1 MGKFKHKIK
10 PTEAGLAAADEQ
22 KREKENVRKEEI
34 VRAEQAER
42 SIARGKKIA
51 SAVFL
56 AAAAA
61 LFLLSAVFFGLN
73 VARMRNYESN
83 YVRAE
88 GTVVGFYLHGT
99 GRRGARYS
107 RILSYRFGEKEYEL
121 REGNGFYGVQETELG
136 NTAEIYLN
144 PLAPEDAVLLSE
156 ADNMSHFGAILFAFS
171 AVTFSIGIC
180 FVKSGRDKS
189 LKRFLWGYLPVML
202 LGTAF
207 LLLFGLGLPEG
218 GIAQVFARFSGAL
231 WYTAVTGIAAAVA
244 ATDAALS
251 LFMKKRFP

>member
-1 MGKFKHKIK
+1 MGKYKHKIK
-10 PTEAGLAAADEQ
+10 PTAAGLAAADEQ
-22 KREKENVRKEEI
+22 KREKETARKEEI
-34 VRAEQAER
+34 VRAEQAEKR
-42 SIARGKKIA
+42 TAREKKIA
-51 SAVFL
+51 AAVFL
-56 AAAAA
+56 TAAAA
-61 LFLLSAVFFGLN
+61 LLLISAVFFGLN
-73 VARMRNYESN
+73 VARMRDYENNYL
-83 YVRAE
+83 RAE
-88 GTVVGFYLHGT
+88 ATVIGFYLHGW
-99 GRRGARYS
+99 GSGVRHS

-121 REGNGFYGVQETELG
+121 REGNAFRGVEETELG

-207 LLLFGLGLPEG
+207 LLLFGLGLPDG
-218 GIAQVFARFSGAL
+218 GVSPVFARFSGAL
-231 WYTAVTGIAAAVA
+231 WYTAVSGIAAAVA

>member
-22 KREKENVRKEEI
+22 EREKETARKEEI
-34 VRAEQAER
+34 VRAEQAEKR
-42 SIARGKKIA
+42 TALAKKIA
-51 SAVFL
+51 AAVFL
-56 AAAAA
+56 TAAAV
-61 LFLLSAVFFGLN
+61 LLLISAMFFGLN
-73 VARMRNYESN
+73 VARMRDYENNYL
-83 YVRAE
+83 RAE

-99 GRRGARYS
+99 GGHYMKNS

-121 REGNGFYGVQETELG
+121 REGNSFRGVEETELG

-207 LLLFGLGLPEG
+207 LMLFGLGLPDG
-218 GIAQVFARFSGAL
+218 GISPVFARFSGAL
-231 WYTAVTGIAAAVA
+231 WYTAVTRIAAAVA

>member
-1 MGKFKHKIK
+1 MRRQRSLSGKRSKSARKRS
-10 PTEAGLAAADEQ
+10 PAQ
-22 KREKENVRKEEI
+22 SRRKRELPS
-34 VRAEQAER
+34 A
-42 SIARGKKIA
+42 
-51 SAVFL
+51 AVFL
-56 AAAAA
+56 TAAAA
-61 LFLLSAVFFGLN
+61 LLLISAMFFGLN
-73 VARMRNYESN
+73 VARMRDYENNYL
-83 YVRAE
+83 RAE

-99 GRRGARYS
+99 GRRGVRYS

-121 REGNGFYGVQETELG
+121 REGNGFYGVEETELG

-207 LLLFGLGLPEG
+207 LLLFGLGLPDG

>member
-22 KREKENVRKEEI
+22 EREKETARKEEI
-34 VRAEQAER
+34 VRAEQAEKR
-42 SIARGKKIA
+42 TALEKKIA
-51 SAVFL
+51 AAVFL
-56 AAAAA
+56 TAAAA
-61 LFLLSAVFFGLN
+61 LLLISMFFGLN
-73 VARMRNYESN
+73 VARMRDYENNYL
-83 YVRAE
+83 RAE

-121 REGNGFYGVQETELG
+121 REGNSFRGVEETELG

>member
-1 MGKFKHKIK
+1 MGKFKHKIR
-10 PTEAGLAAADEQ
+10 PTEAGIAAAEELE
-22 KREKENVRKEEI
+22 REKDQSRAEELARI
-34 VRAEQAER
+34 EQAER
-42 SIARGKKIA
+42 SIDRGKKIA
-51 SAVFL
+51 SAIFL

-107 RILSYRFGEKEYEL
+107 RILSYRFGEKEYKL

-136 NTAEIYLN
+136 NTAEIYVN

-156 ADNMSHFGAILFAFS
+156 ADNFSVVGAVVFTLSSFALMC
-171 AVTFSIGIC
+171 AIHLA
-180 FVKSGRDKS
+180 KSGGGS
-189 LKRFLWGYLPVML
+189 YIKRLLYGYLPVSL
-202 LGTAF
+202 LGVAF
-207 LLLFGLGLPEG
+207 VLLFGLGLPEG

>member
-10 PTEAGLAAADEQ
+10 PTEAGLAAAEELE
-22 KREKENVRKEEI
+22 REKETARKEEI
-34 VRAEQAER
+34 VRAEQAEKR
-42 SIARGKKIA
+42 TALLLI
-51 SAVFL
+51 SAM
-56 AAAAA
+56 
-61 LFLLSAVFFGLN
+61 FFGLN
-73 VARMRNYESN
+73 VARMRDYENNYL
-83 YVRAE
+83 RAE

>member
-1 MGKFKHKIK
+1 MGKYKHKIK
-10 PTEAGLAAADEQ
+10 PTAAGLAAADEQ
-22 KREKENVRKEEI
+22 KREKETARKEEI
-34 VRAEQAER
+34 VRAEQAKK
-42 SIARGKKIA
+42 SAAREKKIA
-51 SAVFL
+51 AAVFL
-56 AAAAA
+56 TAAAA
-61 LFLLSAVFFGLN
+61 LLLISAVFFGLN
-73 VARMRNYESN
+73 VARMRDYENNYL
-83 YVRAE
+83 RAE
-88 GTVVGFYLHGT
+88 GTVVGFYWHGT
-99 GRRGARYS
+99 GRHGVRRS
-107 RILSYRFGEKEYEL
+107 RILTYRFGEKEYEL
-121 REGNGFYGVQETELG
+121 REGNSFRGVAETELG

-189 LKRFLWGYLPVML
+189 FKRFLWGYLPVML

-207 LLLFGLGLPEG
+207 LLLFGLGLPDG
-218 GIAQVFARFSGAL
+218 GVSLVFARFSGAL
-231 WYTAVTGIAAAVA
+231 WYTAVSGIAAAVA